1 MREAGVRWYLFG
13 AQAAIVWGSPRLSA
27 DVDVT
32 ASLERT
38 DLAGY
43 VEAMRNHGFDV
54 VFGDADFVAR
64 TRVIPFVH
72 RDSRMP
78 LDIVLSGPGL
88 EEEFLQRAVSVD
100 VAGTTIPVISPE
112 DLIVTKILAGRPK
125 DIEDIRGVI
134 HERKDSLDVA
144 RIRAVLRLLE
154 RALTQSDLLPLFERE
169 WRKRSQG
176 AQGTSHNPSARESR
190 AKPKKP

>member
-1 MREAGVRWYLFG
+1 MRDRGVEWYLFG
-13 AQAAIVWGSPRLSA
+13 AQAAIIWGSPRLSA

-32 ASLERT
+32 VVLGREGLS
-38 DLAGY
+38 GY
-43 VEAMRNHGFDV
+43 IDTMREHGFDV
-54 VFGDADFVAR
+54 VFGDRDFIAR

-72 RDSRMP
+72 RASRMP

-88 EEEFLQRAVSVD
+88 EEEFLRRALAVD
-100 VAGTTIPVISPE
+100 VAGTMIPVISPE

-134 HERKDSLDVA
+134 QERKTSLDVA

-154 RALTQSDLLPLFERE
+154 QALTQSDLLPVFERE
-169 WRKRSQG
+169 WRKTLRG
-176 AQGTSHNPSARESR
+176 TPRPPIAQKSKS
-190 AKPKKP
+190 KPKKRDP